1 MKTKEEIEQL
11 AKEWFLNDKSLAYG
25 EEFGF
30 IQGYTQCQE
39 DNADKK
45 YTERQLRDAMEG
57 AMVFNKI
64 KQITEYIIS
73 LNKQD

>member
-1 MKTKEEIEQL
+1 MKTKEEIEYAAANL
-11 AKEWFLNDKSLAYG
+11 ANPNACKTTNWIE
-25 EEFGF
+25 
-30 IQGYTQCQE
+30 GYTQCQE
-39 DNADKK
+39 DNKDKK

-64 KQITEYIIS
+64 KQITEYILS